1 MKSALELALERSG
14 GALNELSDAKKDQ
27 IAEIDN
33 VLKAKLAEIELTYQR
48 KFEEARGDAEAIK
61 QLGEDQ
67 VTEVA
72 SAKSKAERNKDA
84 VRNS

>member
-14 GALNELSDAKKDQ
+14 GALNELSNAQKEQ
-27 IAEIDN
+27 IAGIDN
-33 VLKAKLAEIELTYQR
+33 IQKAKLAEIELTYER
-48 KFEEARGDAEAIK
+48 KFKEAKGDPEAIK
-61 QLGEDQ
+61 QLNEDQ

-72 SAKSKAERNKDA
+72 AAKSKAERDKNA

>member
-14 GALNELSDAKKDQ
+14 GALNELSDVKKDQ

-33 VLKAKLAEIELTYQR
+33 VLKAKLAEIELIYKR

-72 SAKSKAERNKDA
+72 AAKSKAERNKDA